1 MTGQPTLLLIADIGG
16 YTRFMK
22 FHNASLAHA
31 QEIVARLLEVVID
44 AAGPPLRL
52 AKLEGDA
59 AFFYMPAPKSGDFD
73 PALLATHAAAIY
85 RAFHARAADLRV
97 NTLCPCDGCQ
107 QAGNLKIKLV
117 SHLGGVALQKVKQ
130 LTELA
135 GVDVIVVHR
144 MLKNDVPV
152 PEYLLV
158 TKPVHPLLGSPLG
171 ERAAAHELVL
181 DDFGATPA
189 YYVDLAAVIED
200 LPPPRKLSPLARLAR
215 HMSLGIRT
223 LPFEL
228 GWRKACVGFR
238 NVPDAPRPADAAA
251 GAGSTQVG

>member
-1 MTGQPTLLLIADIGG
+1 MTVQPTLLLIADIAG

-44 AAGPPLRL
+44 AAGPSLRL

-59 AFFYMPAPKSGDFD
+59 AFFYMPAPRDGQFD
-73 PALLATHAAAIY
+73 PALVAGHAAAIY

-117 SHLGGVALQKVKQ
+117 GHLGGVAMQKVKQ

-144 MLKNDVPV
+144 MLKNTVPV
-152 PEYLLV
+152 PEYLLM
-158 TKPVHPLLGSPLG
+158 TTPVHAMLASPFR
-171 ERAAAHELVL
+171 ERAAPLELDL
-181 DDFGATPA
+181 ADLGATPA
-189 YYVDLAAVIED
+189 FYLDLTECTDA

-215 HMSLGIRT
+215 HVSLAVRT
-223 LPFEL
+223 LPYEL
-228 GWRKACVGFR
+228 GLRKACVGFR
-238 NVPDAPRPADAAA
+238 NVPDAR
-251 GAGSTQVG
+251 

>member
-1 MTGQPTLLLIADIGG
+1 MAVQSTLLLIADIAG

-22 FHNASLAHA
+22 FHTASLAHA

-44 AAGPPLRL
+44 AAGPALRL

-59 AFFYMPAPKSGDFD
+59 AFFYMPAPSDGRID
-73 PALLATHAAAIY
+73 PGLVAGRAAAIY

-117 SHLGGVALQKVKQ
+117 GHVGGVAMQKVKQ

-144 MLKNDVPV
+144 MLKNNVPV
-152 PEYLLV
+152 PEYLLM
-158 TKPVHPLLGSPLG
+158 TEPVHAMLDAPLRG
-171 ERAAAHELVL
+171 RASRCDLDL

-189 YYVDLAAVIED
+189 YYLDLASCVEA
-200 LPPPRKLSPLARLAR
+200 LPPPRKLSPLPRLAR
-215 HMSLGIRT
+215 HLSLALRT
-223 LPFEL
+223 LPYEL

-238 NVPDAPRPADAAA
+238 NVP
-251 GAGSTQVG
+251 GA

>member
-1 MTGQPTLLLIADIGG
+1 MTDRPTLMLIADIAG

-44 AAGPPLRL
+44 AAGPSLRL

-59 AFFYMPAPKSGDFD
+59 AFFYMPAPKDSPFD
-73 PALLATHAAAIY
+73 PSLIAGHAGAIY

-117 SHLGGVALQKVKQ
+117 GHVGSVALQKVKQ

-144 MLKNDVPV
+144 MLKNNVPL
-152 PEYLLV
+152 PEYLLM
-158 TKPVHPLLGSPLG
+158 TTPAHALMGSPLR
-171 ERAAAHELVL
+171 ERAAPLELDL
-181 DDFGATPA
+181 ADLGATPA
-189 YYVDLAAVIED
+189 FYLDLADCTDA

-215 HMSLGIRT
+215 HISLGLRT
-223 LPFEL
+223 LPYEL
-228 GWRKACVGFR
+228 GLRKACVGFR
-238 NVPDAPRPADAAA
+238 NVPDAR
-251 GAGSTQVG
+251 